1 MCQAV
6 VAPLPQPTA
15 PADRRHFAPAYAAE
29 VRKLKPTCPTGRY
42 GRHQPADVVDE
53 VSEVGLLTE

>member
-29 VRKLKPTCPTGRY
+29 VRKLKADMPDGTIRPTSTGR
-42 GRHQPADVVDE
+42 RRR
-53 VSEVGLLTE
+53 